1 MIEELKQLTKLDLTI
16 NQLKVIKDK
25 YLRDS
30 PTVES
35 WLRGVCHNIALAD
48 ILHSEKISEEEIFYG
63 INHRKIEYQSK
74 NKISKMFL
82 LHNGIDNIDTRNLNF
97 GKFLENL
104 ENINVKDPEI
114 ILETEEK
121 FYELLS
127 TLKFLPNSPTLMN
140 AGRALQQLSAC
151 YVLPVEDSI
160 SGIYTSV
167 KNMALVH
174 QSGGGTGFSFSRLRP
189 TGDAVKK
196 SSGVS
201 SGPVSFMQIFDKSTD
216 VVKQGGTRRG
226 ANMGILHYNH
236 PDILSFIDMKKT
248 PGTME
253 NFNISVTIDN
263 KFMQAV
269 KKNEE
274 YELINPKNK
283 EVVGKLNAKEVWR
296 ELVKGAWETGDPGI
310 IIIDRINNTGS
321 NATPHLGQIE
331 STNPCVIGDTLISTE
346 KGLMRME
353 KLVENYSNGGIKIA
367 TDSRVPIEI
376 KNRDGT
382 IMLMKQSQKNS
393 VNFDTITRAF
403 ATGVKQVYKIKTN
416 SGYELECTEDH
427 KLLTNKGWIKITD
440 LNPEKHVIYI
450 QKGEGIFNKDY
461 DLPIEVKNEFLGK
474 NGRKYSLNLPKKWS
488 KELGQVL
495 GWLIGDGWLIKGE
508 NCRVG
513 FTFGKNDL
521 PVMNYLK
528 PLINNYYGKNI
539 NEIKRENGVYHLSYH
554 SKYFVDFFEKLGVK
568 PCKAGEKIV
577 PEAIFTAPKAT
588 VVGFLQGLFTADGT
602 ASCHDKGSHYYTRLT
617 SKSEELLKGVQLILL
632 NLGIKS
638 TIYNRD
644 RKPRKIFNYTNK
656 KGDSKDYLVD
666 GKCFELN
673 ISRTCVLRFLDL
685 IGFMC
690 DRHVEKTKN
699 FYSKNLYQNKF
710 EEKIDKVIPLGEKRV
725 YDLTEPRT
733 LSFITNGIISLDCG
747 EQPLLPYEPCNLGSI
762 NLLKFVKEDGSD
774 FDYEELK
781 KCVYTCT
788 HFLDNVIDINNY
800 PIPEIEEMA
809 KKSRRIGLGVM
820 GWAESLVM
828 LKIPY
833 NSPDAL
839 KKAEEVM
846 KFINLS
852 CLNASEEIAEKRGI
866 FPAWK
871 GSIYDRES
879 QYFRN
884 QEFFPRHSART
895 TIAPTGTIG
904 ITAGLQGAG
913 IEPFFAVVYIRYNAA
928 GIDALK
934 KGDKPEEKDTFFEIN
949 PLFEEI
955 AEQNNYF
962 GLKKEDLYMKI
973 NDNHKSLVGIE
984 EIPEPIQK
992 LFLTSHD
999 LKPREHVLMQC
1010 AFQKH
1015 IDNAV
1020 SKTVNLKNEAT
1031 EKDVEEVY
1039 LLAYENG
1046 AKGVTVYRDG
1056 SKQFQILNI
1065 NEKDK
1070 KEKTK
1075 KKNLEE
1081 FSDYHLI
1088 QTGHGP
1094 VHLHI
1099 NYNEEGI
1106 TKIFANLSPTG
1117 TEISGMT
1124 TALAIILSKYFEL
1137 GGDPIRIIRHLNSI
1151 KSEKPYGFGKNRID
1165 SVPHAMSI
1173 ALRNH
1178 LIKTGK
1184 IKTFNQEE
1192 NDKAIEID
1200 KKLHC
1205 SKCFSANVGMISGCS
1220 EPTCFDCGYSKCS

>member
-1 MIEELKQLTKLDLTI
+1 MIEELRQLTKLNLTI

-25 YLRDS
+25 YLRTS
-30 PTVES
+30 PTVEN

-48 ILHSEKISEEEIFYG
+48 ILHSDQISEDEIFYG
-63 INHRKIEYQSK
+63 INHKKIEYQSK

-82 LHNGIDNIDTRNLNF
+82 LHKGIDDINARSLNF
-97 GKFLENL
+97 KKFLENL
-104 ENINVKDPEI
+104 ESINAKNPEI

-127 TLKFLPNSPTLMN
+127 NFKFLPNSPTLMN
-140 AGRALQQLSAC
+140 ASRDLQQLSAC

-160 SGIYTSV
+160 NGIYTSV
-167 KNMALVH
+167 KNMALIH

-189 TGDAVKK
+189 SGDIVKTTT
-196 SSGVS
+196 GVS
-201 SGPVSFMQIFDKSTD
+201 SGPISFMQVFDKSTD

-236 PDILSFIDMKKT
+236 PDILHFIDMKKT
-248 PGTME
+248 LGAME
-253 NFNISVTIDN
+253 NFNISVTIDD

-269 KKNEE
+269 KNNEE
-274 YELINPKNK
+274 YELINPKDK
-283 EVVGKLNAKEVWR
+283 KVAGKLNAKEVWDK
-296 ELVKGAWETGDPGI
+296 LIKGAWETGDPGI

-331 STNPCVIGDTLISTE
+331 STNPC
-346 KGLMRME
+346 
-353 KLVENYSNGGIKIA
+353 
-367 TDSRVPIEI
+367 
-376 KNRDGT
+376 
-382 IMLMKQSQKNS
+382 
-393 VNFDTITRAF
+393 
-403 ATGVKQVYKIKTN
+403 
-416 SGYELECTEDH
+416 
-427 KLLTNKGWIKITD
+427 
-440 LNPEKHVIYI
+440 
-450 QKGEGIFNKDY
+450 
-461 DLPIEVKNEFLGK
+461 
-474 NGRKYSLNLPKKWS
+474 
-488 KELGQVL
+488 
-495 GWLIGDGWLIKGE
+495 
-508 NCRVG
+508 
-513 FTFGKNDL
+513 
-521 PVMNYLK
+521 
-528 PLINNYYGKNI
+528 
-539 NEIKRENGVYHLSYH
+539 
-554 SKYFVDFFEKLGVK
+554 
-568 PCKAGEKIV
+568 
-577 PEAIFTAPKAT
+577 
-588 VVGFLQGLFTADGT
+588 
-602 ASCHDKGSHYYTRLT
+602 
-617 SKSEELLKGVQLILL
+617 
-632 NLGIKS
+632 
-638 TIYNRD
+638 
-644 RKPRKIFNYTNK
+644 
-656 KGDSKDYLVD
+656 
-666 GKCFELN
+666 
-673 ISRTCVLRFLDL
+673 
-685 IGFMC
+685 
-690 DRHVEKTKN
+690 
-699 FYSKNLYQNKF
+699 
-710 EEKIDKVIPLGEKRV
+710 
-725 YDLTEPRT
+725 
-733 LSFITNGIISLDCG
+733 G

-762 NLLKFVKEDGSD
+762 NLFKFVKEDGSD
-774 FDYEELK
+774 FDYEKLK
-781 KCVYTCT
+781 ECVYIST
-788 HFLDNVIDINNY
+788 HFLDNVIDVNNY
-800 PIPEIEEMA
+800 PIIEIEEMA
-809 KKSRRIGLGVM
+809 KKSRRIGLGIM

-833 NSPDAL
+833 NSPEAL
-839 KKAEEVM
+839 EKAEEVM
-846 KFINLS
+846 KFINIS

-871 GSIYDRES
+871 DSIYDKES
-879 QYFRN
+879 QYFRD

-913 IEPFFAVVYIRYNAA
+913 IEPFFAVAYVRYNAA

-934 KGDKPEEKDTFFEIN
+934 KGEKPLEKDTFFEIN
-949 PLFEEI
+949 SLFEKI

-962 GLKKEDLYMKI
+962 GLNKEDLYMKI
-973 NDNHKSLVGIE
+973 NDNHKSLLGIN
-984 EIPEPIQK
+984 EIPEHIQN

-999 LKPREHVLMQC
+999 LKPKEHVLMQC

-1056 SKQFQILNI
+1056 SKQLQILNI
-1065 NEKDK
+1065 DEKG

-1099 NYNEEGI
+1099 NHDEEGI

-1124 TALAIILSKYFEL
+1124 TALAIVLSKYFNL
-1137 GGDPIRIIRHLNSI
+1137 GGDPVRIIKHLNSI

-1184 IKTFNQEE
+1184 VKTFNQEIE
-1192 NDKAIEID
+1192 NKDPEVD
-1200 KKLHC
+1200 EKLHC
-1205 SKCFSANVGMISGCS
+1205 PKCFSANVGMVSGCS

>member
-1 MIEELKQLTKLDLTI
+1 MIEELRQLTKLDLTI

-30 PTVES
+30 PTVEN
-35 WLRGVCHNIALAD
+35 WLRGVCHNIALSD
-48 ILHSEKISEEEIFYG
+48 ILYSDKSSEEEIFYG
-63 INHRKIEYQSK
+63 INYKKIEYQSK
-74 NKISKMFL
+74 NKISKILL
-82 LHNGIDNIDTRNLNF
+82 LHKGIDDIDTRGLNF
-97 GKFLENL
+97 RKFLENL
-104 ENINVKDPEI
+104 ENINIKDPEI

-189 TGDAVKK
+189 SGDAVKK

-201 SGPVSFMQIFDKSTD
+201 SGPISFMQVFDKSTD

-236 PDILSFIDMKKT
+236 PDIIHFIDMKKT

-253 NFNISVTIDN
+253 NFNISVTIDD

-269 KKNEE
+269 KNNEE

-283 EVVGKLNAKEVWR
+283 EIVGKLNAKEVWKK
-296 ELVKGAWETGDPGI
+296 LIKGAWETGDPGI
-310 IIIDRINNTGS
+310 IIIDRINNTRS
-321 NATPHLGQIE
+321 NATPHLGEIE
-331 STNPCVIGDTLISTE
+331 STNP
-346 KGLMRME
+346 
-353 KLVENYSNGGIKIA
+353 
-367 TDSRVPIEI
+367 
-376 KNRDGT
+376 
-382 IMLMKQSQKNS
+382 
-393 VNFDTITRAF
+393 
-403 ATGVKQVYKIKTN
+403 
-416 SGYELECTEDH
+416 
-427 KLLTNKGWIKITD
+427 
-440 LNPEKHVIYI
+440 
-450 QKGEGIFNKDY
+450 
-461 DLPIEVKNEFLGK
+461 
-474 NGRKYSLNLPKKWS
+474 
-488 KELGQVL
+488 
-495 GWLIGDGWLIKGE
+495 
-508 NCRVG
+508 
-513 FTFGKNDL
+513 
-521 PVMNYLK
+521 
-528 PLINNYYGKNI
+528 
-539 NEIKRENGVYHLSYH
+539 
-554 SKYFVDFFEKLGVK
+554 
-568 PCKAGEKIV
+568 
-577 PEAIFTAPKAT
+577 
-588 VVGFLQGLFTADGT
+588 
-602 ASCHDKGSHYYTRLT
+602 
-617 SKSEELLKGVQLILL
+617 
-632 NLGIKS
+632 
-638 TIYNRD
+638 
-644 RKPRKIFNYTNK
+644 
-656 KGDSKDYLVD
+656 
-666 GKCFELN
+666 
-673 ISRTCVLRFLDL
+673 
-685 IGFMC
+685 
-690 DRHVEKTKN
+690 
-699 FYSKNLYQNKF
+699 
-710 EEKIDKVIPLGEKRV
+710 
-725 YDLTEPRT
+725 
-733 LSFITNGIISLDCG
+733 CG

-774 FDYEELK
+774 FNYEELK
-781 KCVYTCT
+781 ECVYTCT

-809 KKSRRIGLGVM
+809 KKSRRIGLGIM

-833 NSPDAL
+833 NSLEAL
-839 KKAEEVM
+839 EKAEEVM
-846 KFINLS
+846 KFINIS
-852 CLNASEEIAEKRGI
+852 CLNSSEELAEKRGI

-871 GSIYDRES
+871 GSIYDKES
-879 QYFRN
+879 QYFRG

-913 IEPFFAVVYIRYNAA
+913 IEPFFAVVYVRYNAA

-934 KGDKPEEKDTFFEIN
+934 KGESPLEKDTFFEIN
-949 PLFEEI
+949 PLFEKI
-955 AEQNNYF
+955 AEENNYF
-962 GLKKEDLYMKI
+962 GLKKEDLYIKI
-973 NDNHKSLVGIE
+973 NDNHKSLVGIN
-984 EIPEPIQK
+984 EIPENIQN

-999 LKPREHVLMQC
+999 LKPEEHVLMQC
-1010 AFQKH
+1010 AFQKY

-1065 NEKDK
+1065 DK

-1075 KKNLEE
+1075 RKNLEE
-1081 FSDYHLI
+1081 FSDYYEI

-1099 NYNEEGI
+1099 NHNEEGI
-1106 TKIFANLSPTG
+1106 TKVFANLSPSG

-1124 TALAIILSKYFEL
+1124 TALAIVLSKYFKL
-1137 GGDPIRIIRHLNSI
+1137 GGDPIRILKHLNSI

-1178 LIKTGK
+1178 LIKKGK
-1184 IKTFNQEE
+1184 TKTFDQ
-1192 NDKAIEID
+1192 KID
-1200 KKLHC
+1200 NKEPEVDAKLHC
-1205 SKCFSANVGMISGCS
+1205 PKCFSANVGMVSGCS

>member
-48 ILHSEKISEEEIFYG
+48 ILHSEKISEEEVFYG
-63 INHRKIEYQSK
+63 INHRKVEYQSK

-104 ENINVKDPEI
+104 ENINIKDPEI

-127 TLKFLPNSPTLMN
+127 SLKFLPNSPTLMN
-140 AGRALQQLSAC
+140 AGRVLQQLSAC

-269 KKNEE
+269 KNNEE
-274 YELINPKNK
+274 YELINPKNN
-283 EVVGKLNAKEVWR
+283 EVTGKLNAKEVW
-296 ELVKGAWETGDPGI
+296 EKLIKGAWETGDPGI

-331 STNPCVIGDTLISTE
+331 STNPC
-346 KGLMRME
+346 
-353 KLVENYSNGGIKIA
+353 
-367 TDSRVPIEI
+367 
-376 KNRDGT
+376 
-382 IMLMKQSQKNS
+382 
-393 VNFDTITRAF
+393 
-403 ATGVKQVYKIKTN
+403 
-416 SGYELECTEDH
+416 
-427 KLLTNKGWIKITD
+427 
-440 LNPEKHVIYI
+440 
-450 QKGEGIFNKDY
+450 
-461 DLPIEVKNEFLGK
+461 
-474 NGRKYSLNLPKKWS
+474 
-488 KELGQVL
+488 
-495 GWLIGDGWLIKGE
+495 
-508 NCRVG
+508 
-513 FTFGKNDL
+513 
-521 PVMNYLK
+521 
-528 PLINNYYGKNI
+528 
-539 NEIKRENGVYHLSYH
+539 
-554 SKYFVDFFEKLGVK
+554 
-568 PCKAGEKIV
+568 
-577 PEAIFTAPKAT
+577 
-588 VVGFLQGLFTADGT
+588 
-602 ASCHDKGSHYYTRLT
+602 
-617 SKSEELLKGVQLILL
+617 
-632 NLGIKS
+632 
-638 TIYNRD
+638 
-644 RKPRKIFNYTNK
+644 
-656 KGDSKDYLVD
+656 
-666 GKCFELN
+666 
-673 ISRTCVLRFLDL
+673 
-685 IGFMC
+685 
-690 DRHVEKTKN
+690 
-699 FYSKNLYQNKF
+699 
-710 EEKIDKVIPLGEKRV
+710 
-725 YDLTEPRT
+725 
-733 LSFITNGIISLDCG
+733 G

-762 NLLKFVKEDGSD
+762 NLLKFVKEDCSD
-774 FDYEELK
+774 FDYENLK

-809 KKSRRIGLGVM
+809 KNSRRIGLGIM
-820 GWAESLVM
+820 GWAEALVM

-833 NSPDAL
+833 NSPEAL
-839 KKAEEVM
+839 NKAEEVM

-871 GSIYDRES
+871 GSIYDKES

-934 KGDKPEEKDTFFEIN
+934 KGDQPAEKDTFFEIN
-949 PLFEEI
+949 PLFEKI

-973 NDNHKSLVGIE
+973 NDNHKSLVGIK
-984 EIPEPIQK
+984 EIPEHIQK

-999 LKPREHVLMQC
+999 LKPKEHVLMQC

-1020 SKTVNLKNEAT
+1020 SKTVNLKNDAT

-1065 NEKDK
+1065 NEKNK

-1094 VHLHI
+1094 VHLHV
-1099 NYNEEGI
+1099 NYDKEGI

-1192 NDKAIEID
+1192 NDKELEVD